1 MHSFAQCC
9 SKRYDAAACIK
20 PWGCFFDAALLTGN
34 VQLVQYLIE
43 VQNADINA
51 IDQVTYLLARMSHIK
66 SPSESICVVW
76 LVVRTDSGPS
86 QLRHIWVTP
95 ALVSL

>member
-1 MHSFAQCC
+1 MLPHVLSHGVFL
-9 SKRYDAAACIK
+9 STL
-20 PWGCFFDAALLTGN
+20 ALLTGN

-51 IDQVTYLLARMSHIK
+51 IDQVTYLLVLMSHIK

-76 LVVRTDSGPS
+76 LVAGRIRGRHSCGIFGSLQHWSVYDSC
-86 QLRHIWVTP
+86 T
-95 ALVSL
+95 